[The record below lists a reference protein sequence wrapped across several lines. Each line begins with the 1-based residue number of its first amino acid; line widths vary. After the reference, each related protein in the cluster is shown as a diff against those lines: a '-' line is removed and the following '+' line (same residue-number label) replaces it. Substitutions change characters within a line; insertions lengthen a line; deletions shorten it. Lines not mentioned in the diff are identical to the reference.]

1 MPIEEERPIPRSA
14 SPSEMQLTK
23 PLNLSRPSF
32 GRPTFSRPTM
42 PRLGSMP
49 TLGGKKAAAVTGLS
63 LEGGSAAL
71 LQLGDGT
78 ISASAVR
85 PLSPGLFQEGEVADP
100 QGLAAALKDAF
111 GEAGASK
118 RVRVGIANQRVVVR
132 TLRLPVVE
140 DAKHMEAAIRFQAQE
155 KIPMPLDQ
163 AVLQHQVIAAIP
175 PSEGNGPQ
183 VDIVV
188 VAARRDMVM
197 SFLEPLRRAGLEP
210 AGIDLSAFAMI
221 RALGSRAEA
230 EDAVLLCNV
239 GDVLSLAVARGR
251 SCLFTRVSGTG
262 VEAIAARL
270 ASERGLTPEHA
281 EQWLLYVGLERPVE
295 EIEGDPEVVA
305 ATRKALERGT
315 SGLVDELRM
324 SLDYYQASE
333 NAAPVTSIALC
344 GVGSAIPGIA
354 AAIEAQTGLPI
365 STSRPPAL
373 ASLEDRLAARLV
385 LPLGLAL
392 EA

>member
-1 MPIEEERPIPRSA
+1 
-14 SPSEMQLTK
+14 MQLTK
-23 PLNLSRPSF
+23 PINLPRPSF
-32 GRPTFSRPTM
+32 GKPMFSRPNF
-42 PRLGSMP
+42 
-49 TLGGKKAAAVTGLS
+49 GGRKSVAVTGLS

-71 LQLGDGT
+71 VQLGDGG
-78 ISASAVR
+78 IAASAVR
-85 PLSPGLFQEGEVADP
+85 PLSPGLFHEGEVADP
-100 QGLAAALKDAF
+100 HGLAAALKDAF

-132 TLRLPVVE
+132 TLRLPLIE

-155 KIPMPLDQ
+155 QIPMPLDQ

-175 PSEGNGPQ
+175 PNEGSGPQ

-210 AGIDLSAFAMI
+210 AGVDLSAFAMI
-221 RALGSRAEA
+221 RALAADAAAE
-230 EDAVLLCNV
+230 EAVLLCSV
-239 GDVLSLAVARGR
+239 GDVLGLAVAQGR

-262 VEAIAARL
+262 IEAIAARL
-270 ASERGLTPEHA
+270 ASERGLSPEHA

-295 EIEGDPEVVA
+295 EIEGDPEMVG
-305 ATRKALERGT
+305 ATRRALERGT
-315 SGLVDELRM
+315 SALVDELRM
-324 SLDYYQASE
+324 SLDYYQALE
-333 NAAPVTSIALC
+333 NAVPATSVVLC

-354 AAIEAQTGLPI
+354 AAIEAQVDLPI
-365 STSRPPAL
+365 STARPPVL
-373 ASLEDRLAARLV
+373 AALEDRVAARLV